1 MRSPGC
7 WQILYETGASEKRR
21 RESACHRLLNSGAEY
36 LQRRLIL
43 TPRLVKD
50 SYKAMVLVPAAST
63 ADLTMVGEM
72 RGMIL
77 TLGSQLLQT
86 VLSPVLS
93 VVSATRLDSL
103 SRG

>member
-1 MRSPGC
+1 MS
-7 WQILYETGASEKRR
+7 
-21 RESACHRLLNSGAEY
+21 
-36 LQRRLIL
+36 
-43 TPRLVKD
+43 PRLVKG
-50 SYKAMVLVPAAST
+50 SCKAMVLLVPAAST
-63 ADLTMVGEM
+63 ADLTVLGEM

-77 TLGSQLLQT
+77 TLGSQPLQT

>member
-1 MRSPGC
+1 MS
-7 WQILYETGASEKRR
+7 
-21 RESACHRLLNSGAEY
+21 
-36 LQRRLIL
+36 
-43 TPRLVKD
+43 PRLVKG
-50 SYKAMVLVPAAST
+50 SCKAMVLLVSAAYT
-63 ADLTMVGEM
+63 ADLTVVGEM

-103 SRG
+103 SRD